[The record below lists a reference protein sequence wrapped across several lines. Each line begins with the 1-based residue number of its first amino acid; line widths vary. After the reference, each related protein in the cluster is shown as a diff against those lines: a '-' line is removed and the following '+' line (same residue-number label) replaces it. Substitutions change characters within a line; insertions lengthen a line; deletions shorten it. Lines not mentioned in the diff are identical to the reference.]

1 MPIIDPCVVREDCGP
16 PHHSNT
22 RPERNIPSKSP
33 TDCTRRPSDSL
44 HQNTLIPANVEF
56 SSPDCS
62 YREISSPS
70 AIIYGQQRDLRSS
83 QSTSKDPCNTEILSP
98 SAISCLHNIPI
109 RRSVTG
115 SKEAVVFE
123 FYIANAGP
131 WVSQYYNPAPP
142 GGC

>member
-1 MPIIDPCVVREDCGP
+1 MSITDPCVDREDCGP
-16 PHHSNT
+16 PYHSNT
-22 RPERNIPSKSP
+22 RPARHIPSKSP
-33 TDCTRRPSDSL
+33 TDCTRRLSDSL
-44 HQNTLIPANVEF
+44 HQNTLIPASVEF

-62 YREISSPS
+62 NLEISSPS

-83 QSTSKDPCNTEILSP
+83 QSTSKDHSSTDVLSA
-98 SAISCLHNIPI
+98 SATSFSHDISI

-123 FYIANAGP
+123 FYVAHAGP
-131 WVSQYYNPAPP
+131 WVSQYHNPARP